1 MNKSVEILLSDIIS
15 KCVYDKDNGT
25 LINKNQGWL
34 YLALYSHNL
43 DLPSKPLIPIF
54 AVNVKFEG
62 ELNISGIKQPATIYR
77 DQWHIPHIYAQNTID
92 MFFCQGY
99 VHAQDRIWQMEM
111 NRRTG
116 MGILSESFGSDALST
131 DRLIRTLGFNRLA
144 EADYKLLTE
153 KHHSY

>member
-1 MNKSVEILLSDIIS
+1 MQAILPQFLRWVFG
-15 KCVYDKDNGT
+15 KYNAR
-25 LINKNQGWL
+25 NYHPRN
-34 YLALYSHNL
+34 Y
-43 DLPSKPLIPIF
+43 
-54 AVNVKFEG
+54 EG
-62 ELNISGIKQPATIYR
+62 EINISCIKQPATIYR
-77 DQWHIPHIYAQNTID
+77 DQWHIPHIYAQNTTD

-116 MGILSESFGSDALST
+116 MGTLSESFGSDALST

-153 KHHSY
+153 KHHSYLDAYCHGINEWLQNNKHPI